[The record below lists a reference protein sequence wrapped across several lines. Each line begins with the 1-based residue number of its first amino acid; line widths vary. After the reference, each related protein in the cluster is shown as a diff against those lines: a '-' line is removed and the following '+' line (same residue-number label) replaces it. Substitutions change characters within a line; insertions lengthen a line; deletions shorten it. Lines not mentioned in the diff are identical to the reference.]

1 MNKTELLLR
10 LQDIEWDD
18 FEVKEARFE
27 FPKNIWETVSAF
39 ANSAGGWIVLGVSQ
53 KGKKFE
59 IIGVEKPDKLEQ
71 DFVTV
76 LRGRS
81 KFNVL
86 INPKC
91 EKYNIDGK
99 SVLAFFISSSEQ
111 KPVYFNS
118 LQNTFIRT
126 ASGDQR
132 ATDSEINALFREQSF
147 GIRSDLI
154 VEGLGFNDLNIGS
167 LMAYRNRVKSQNP
180 QLPYNDFRDVEFCEK
195 LGITKNGILTNGGL
209 LVLGKED
216 SIRRVFSSF
225 WVDYMEIPGN
235 SYSDAQTR
243 YTFRIQEQENLWEYY
258 NVLIQRLRNYADNPF
273 RMGENGFAY
282 EDNTQLDALREG
294 FVNMLMHADYFSAM
308 HSTIR
313 VFSNRIVFQNPGKF
327 DIDISKLPRD
337 VISKPRNPLI
347 ARLFRWAKLAENAG
361 FGFDK
366 MLAWKHKVEF
376 ETHIDYSDVI
386 FYLDIKKGT
395 EKRTKGTERGTE
407 KGTEKGTENQQL
419 ILISITKNPHITIEE
434 LVSVVGITA
443 SKIKEN
449 ISKLKKKGLIERV
462 GADKG
467 GYWKI
472 KMDKGTEKGTERGTE
487 KGTENQQLIL
497 ISITKNPHITIEE
510 LVSVVGITASKI
522 KENISKLK
530 KKGLIERVGADKGG
544 YWKVM

>member
-27 FPKNIWETVSAF
+27 LPKNIWETVSAF
-39 ANSAGGWIVLGVSQ
+39 ANSAGGWVVLGVSQ

-99 SVLAFFISSSEQ
+99 NVLAFFISSSEQ

-147 GIRSDLI
+147 GIRSDLT
-154 VEGLGFNDLNIGS
+154 VEGFGFNDLNIGS

-180 QLPYNDFRDVEFCEK
+180 QLPYNDFQDVEFCEK

-294 FVNMLMHADYFSAM
+294 LVNMLMHADYFSTM

-327 DIDISKLPRD
+327 DIDISELPKNA
-337 VISKPRNPLI
+337 ISKPRNPLI

-366 MLAWKHKVEF
+366 MLAWKHKVDF
-376 ETHIDYSDVI
+376 ETRIDYSDVV
-386 FYLDIKKGT
+386 FHLD
-395 EKRTKGTERGTE
+395 E
-407 KGTEKGTENQQL
+407 KGTEKGTEKKTKGTEKGTEKKTKGTENQRL
-419 ILISITKNPHITIEE
+419 ILSSITKNPHITVGE
-434 LVSVVGITA
+434 LVSIVGIAA

-449 ISKLKKKGLIERV
+449 ISKLKQKGLIERV

-467 GYWKI
+467 GYWK
-472 KMDKGTEKGTERGTE
+472 
-487 KGTENQQLIL
+487 
-497 ISITKNPHITIEE
+497 
-510 LVSVVGITASKI
+510 LVK
-522 KENISKLK
+522 
-530 KKGLIERVGADKGG
+530 
-544 YWKVM
+544 